1 VVLVPREFREL
12 LTFDDVVLVPGLATV
27 EPSEVDLT
35 SKFTSDIEI
44 YIPLVSSPMDT
55 VTEWGLATTLARLG
69 SIGVIH
75 RNMGVESQVSQV
87 KLVKRSNPSPW
98 AEVARASPRESFE
111 DVAFRVEELQ
121 VGAAIIFSEGSPV
134 SFTVFDQANPEF
146 WARKALGFIRLLREY
161 KPVPVLDEDGRLRVG
176 AAISPFDI
184 ARAKALDEAGVDALV
199 IDVAHAH
206 NVNVIS
212 GVARIAKEVSA
223 DIVVGNLGTRES
235 VLDFISKVERVSG
248 LRVGIAS
255 GSICSTAEVTGAF
268 MPTLTAVIEAR
279 SALEELGLHGRIP
292 IIADGGFKNAGDIAK
307 ALVAGASVAMSG
319 RLFAGVEEAP
329 GVKIRVGSKV
339 YKQYRGMGSR
349 GAMERRFALDRYSRP
364 SKGVEEGVEGL
375 VPYRGSVVEVLAEV
389 VAGLKAS
396 LGYAGARDVENA
408 WKARL
413 ARVTH
418 AGREE
423 ARPHDVMI

>member
-1 VVLVPREFREL
+1 
-12 LTFDDVVLVPGLATV
+12 
-27 EPSEVDLT
+27 
-35 SKFTSDIEI
+35 
-44 YIPLVSSPMDT
+44 
-55 VTEWGLATTLARLG
+55 
-69 SIGVIH
+69 
-75 RNMGVESQVSQV
+75 
-87 KLVKRSNPSPW
+87 
-98 AEVARASPRESFE
+98 
-111 DVAFRVEELQ
+111 
-121 VGAAIIFSEGSPV
+121 
-134 SFTVFDQANPEF
+134 
-146 WARKALGFIRLLREY
+146 
-161 KPVPVLDEDGRLRVG
+161 
-176 AAISPFDI
+176 
-184 ARAKALDEAGVDALV
+184 
-199 IDVAHAH
+199 
-206 NVNVIS
+206 
-212 GVARIAKEVSA
+212 
-223 DIVVGNLGTRES
+223 

>member
-1 VVLVPREFREL
+1 MPREFREL

-75 RNMGVESQVSQV
+75 RNMSVESQVSQV
-87 KLVKRSNPSPW
+87 KLVKRSNPSLW

-111 DVAFRVEELQ
+111 DVAFRVEELR

-413 ARVTH
+413 ARVTN

>member
-1 VVLVPREFREL
+1 MPREFREL

-75 RNMGVESQVSQV
+75 RNMSVESQVSQV

-98 AEVARASPRESFE
+98 AEVAKASPQESFE

-121 VGAAIIFSEGSPV
+121 VGAAIIFSKGSPV

-413 ARVTH
+413 ARVTN

>member
-98 AEVARASPRESFE
+98 AEVARASPQESFE

-121 VGAAIIFSEGSPV
+121 VGAAIIFSKGSPV

-146 WARKALGFIRLLREY
+146 WARKALGFIRLLSEY

>member
-1 VVLVPREFREL
+1 MPREFREL

-75 RNMGVESQVSQV
+75 RNMSVESQVSQV

-98 AEVARASPRESFE
+98 AEVAKASPQESFE

-121 VGAAIIFSEGSPV
+121 VGAAIIFSKGSPV

-413 ARVTH
+413 ARVTN

-423 ARPHDVMI
+423 AIPHDVMI

>member
-1 VVLVPREFREL
+1 VPREFREL

-75 RNMGVESQVSQV
+75 RNMSVESQVSQV

-98 AEVARASPRESFE
+98 AEVARASSRESFE

-121 VGAAIIFSEGSPV
+121 VGAAIVFSEGSPV
-134 SFTVFDQANPEF
+134 SFTVFDQANTEF

>member
-1 VVLVPREFREL
+1 MPREFREL

-75 RNMGVESQVSQV
+75 RNMSVESQVSQV

-98 AEVARASPRESFE
+98 AEVARASSRESFE

-121 VGAAIIFSEGSPV
+121 VGAAIVFSEGSPV
-134 SFTVFDQANPEF
+134 SFTVFDQANTEF

-319 RLFAGVEEAP
+319 RLFAGVEETP

-375 VPYRGSVVEVLAEV
+375 VPYRGSVVEVLAEM

>member
-75 RNMGVESQVSQV
+75 RNMSVESQVSQV
-87 KLVKRSNPSPW
+87 KLVKKSNPSPW
-98 AEVARASPRESFE
+98 AEVAKASPQESFE
-111 DVAFRVEELQ
+111 DVAFRVEELR

-375 VPYRGSVVEVLAEV
+375 VPYRGSVVEVLAEM

-408 WKARL
+408 WKAGL
-413 ARVTH
+413 ARVTN

>member
-1 VVLVPREFREL
+1 MPREFREL

-27 EPSEVDLT
+27 EPLEVDLT

-75 RNMGVESQVSQV
+75 RNMSVESQVSQV
-87 KLVKRSNPSPW
+87 KLVKRSSPSPW
-98 AEVARASPRESFE
+98 AEVAKASPQESFE

-121 VGAAIIFSEGSPV
+121 VGAAIIFSKGSPV

-146 WARKALGFIRLLREY
+146 WARKALGFIRLLKEY

-413 ARVTH
+413 ARVTN

>member
-1 VVLVPREFREL
+1 
-12 LTFDDVVLVPGLATV
+12 
-27 EPSEVDLT
+27 
-35 SKFTSDIEI
+35 
-44 YIPLVSSPMDT
+44 MDT

-75 RNMGVESQVSQV
+75 RNMSVESQVSQV

-98 AEVARASPRESFE
+98 AEVAKASPQESFE

-121 VGAAIIFSEGSPV
+121 VGAAIIFSKGSPV

>member
-1 VVLVPREFREL
+1 VPREFREL

-75 RNMGVESQVSQV
+75 RNMSVESQVSQV

-98 AEVARASPRESFE
+98 AEVAKASPQESFE

-121 VGAAIIFSEGSPV
+121 VGAAIIFSKGSPV

-413 ARVTH
+413 ARVTN

>member
-1 VVLVPREFREL
+1 MSRGLREL
-12 LTFDDVVLVPGLATV
+12 LTFDDVVLVPGLAVV

-35 SKFTSDIEI
+35 SKLTSNIEI

-55 VTEWGLATTLARLG
+55 VTEWRLAVALARLG

-75 RNMGVESQVSQV
+75 RNMSVEDQVSQV
-87 KLVKRSNPSPW
+87 RLVKRSNPSPW
-98 AEVARASPRESFE
+98 AEIARASSRESFA
-111 DVAFRVEELQ
+111 DIAFRVEELQ
-121 VGAAIIFSEGSPV
+121 VGAAIIFSERGPV

-146 WARKALGFIRLLREY
+146 WAGKALGFMRMLREY
-161 KPVPVLDEDGRLRVG
+161 KPLPVIDEDGRLRVG
-176 AAISPFDI
+176 AAIGPSDL

-199 IDVAHAH
+199 VDVAHAH

-212 GVARIAKEVSA
+212 GVARIAREVSA
-223 DIVVGNLGTRES
+223 EVIVGNLGTRES
-235 VLDFISKVERVSG
+235 VLDVLSKVDRVSG

-268 MPTLTAVIEAR
+268 MPTLTAVMEAR
-279 SALEELGLHGRIP
+279 SALEELGLHGKIP
-292 IIADGGFKNAGDIAK
+292 IIADGGFRNVGDIAK
-307 ALVAGASVAMSG
+307 AIVAGASTAMSG
-319 RLFAGVEEAP
+319 RFFAGVEEAP
-329 GVKIRVGSKV
+329 GVKVRIGSKV

-364 SKGVEEGVEGL
+364 SKSVEEGVEGL
-375 VPYRGSVVEVLAEV
+375 IPYRGSVVEVLAEV

-396 LGYAGARDVENA
+396 LGYAGARHIESA
-408 WKARL
+408 WKAVL
-413 ARVTH
+413 AKITH

-423 ARPHDVMI
+423 ARPHDIVF

>member
-75 RNMGVESQVSQV
+75 RNMSVESQVSQV

-98 AEVARASPRESFE
+98 AEVAKASPQESFE

-121 VGAAIIFSEGSPV
+121 VGAAIIFSKGSPV

-146 WARKALGFIRLLREY
+146 WARKALGFIRLLSEY

-223 DIVVGNLGTRES
+223 DIVVGNLGARES
-235 VLDFISKVERVSG
+235 MLDFISKVERVSG

-329 GVKIRVGSKV
+329 GVRIRVGYKV

-389 VAGLKAS
+389 AAGLKAS

-408 WKARL
+408 WKAGL
-413 ARVTH
+413 ARVTN